1 MYVSLSLT
9 LIMHG
14 SIIEQL
20 TSSFSVHFL
29 LPKYRNFP
37 LLGAYA
43 YSSTGRKWALM
54 FETMLN
60 NE

>member
-1 MYVSLSLT
+1 MRLAVINKQYLWKFHSLLT
-9 LIMHG
+9 
-14 SIIEQL
+14 
-20 TSSFSVHFL
+20 
-29 LPKYRNFP
+29 YRNFP

>member
-1 MYVSLSLT
+1 MRGGGA
-9 LIMHG
+9 G
-14 SIIEQL
+14 SKGGVDQEPHSTWGL
-20 TSSFSVHFL
+20 VHSNH
-29 LPKYRNFP
+29 NFP

-60 NE
+60 NK